1 MRITLA
7 LLCLIY
13 GSTGFAAE
21 ICTVP
26 WKDGF
31 KNAVDSGMRFAIKL
45 HSGKGACLAHDT
57 AFLASASDSEAVSC
71 DLSIF
76 VGGKIKTG
84 WEVRM
89 VADTML
95 FEMLPQTLPERFPV
109 LRISAKAGSTVRFVP
124 KSIEVKGP
132 KGCDSWLNAFSI

>member
-1 MRITLA
+1 MISLA
-7 LLCLIY
+7 SCKKESSDESLTKPETTSEVQKPEDL
-13 GSTGFAAE
+13 GKE
-21 ICTVP
+21 I
-26 WKDGF
+26 F
-31 KNAVDSGMRFAIKL
+31 N
-45 HSGKGACLAHDT
+45 GKGACIAHNT

-71 DLSIF
+71 NATIF

-95 FEMLPQTLPERFPV
+95 FEMLPQTVPERFPV
-109 LRISAKAGSTVRFVP
+109 LRITAQAGNTVRFVP